1 MGPDVILMN
10 AQISVVIEQVYSIIS
25 TNESMYRNASKR
37 KIKNSEICDNKLS
50 PKPPSPLS
58 PSHQPE
64 NGTNKMHEATDGHN
78 RRAEDESTM
87 CCTVSSKS
95 DDEPKTTQKPTP
107 IVLLLFFC
115 CRCFCFFY
123 LRSAA
128 PVAKRVRGNGSGT
141 SGGEL
146 RPLDREMAAQS
157 AAPRSR
163 TVPSNSSAPRSATRE
178 KSAPGAVY
186 EQMQDRFGEIPAR
199 FWRARAE
206 SAAEGADGQVFLATP
221 PTKP

>member
-1 MGPDVILMN
+1 MRAPCA
-10 AQISVVIEQVYSIIS
+10 AQLVAKVT
-25 TNESMYRNASKR
+25 TNQ
-37 KIKNSEICDNKLS
+37 
-50 PKPPSPLS
+50 KP
-58 PSHQPE
+58 H
-64 NGTNKMHEATDGHN
+64 K
-78 RRAEDESTM
+78 
-87 CCTVSSKS
+87 
-95 DDEPKTTQKPTP
+95 KPTP

-115 CRCFCFFY
+115 CRCFYFFY

-178 KSAPGAVY
+178 KSAPGAVPR
-186 EQMQDRFGEIPAR
+186 MSG
-199 FWRARAE
+199 E
-206 SAAEGADGQVFLATP
+206 SASLSASASASAGAVVAAEVAEVAVVPGAAARRFPRAAMGRGLVLST
-221 PTKP
+221 